1 MFPLEVTL
9 FAAVFLVATFTLWAT
24 RRRHKQG
31 RLRRYGIPGPE
42 PSLLFGNYIEFK
54 KDRIKIMEQWAQK
67 YGKVYGF
74 YEGEVAKVVIGD
86 VITAKEIF
94 VKRAHTFSDRPP
106 MVTDIECILNSLIG
120 LKGDEWKTV
129 RNLLNP
135 SFTSVK
141 MKLMLD
147 IIHLCSDT
155 LVEIIGDQASV
166 DGQADVN
173 LSKLC
178 QGISMDVITKCSL
191 GWQVRSLNNFNRDEK
206 LPDWFASPGSP
217 DRTREKRYI
226 RTSRGLMNDSQESTI
241 HESRSDCQKNP
252 DDPVITTIKKIL
264 WNSGNLINDV
274 CILVPSLG
282 TIMSYIFPLLSYG
295 RLFTRMHENL
305 HQVLQARKSGKSAI
319 ADIVQL
325 MVEAQKNASST
336 NRVQNGTLTSASGV
350 LSLKTSFIKDT
361 HIVSNC
367 FVFLVAGYE
376 TTASTLAFAL
386 YELARHPEEQR
397 RLHDEL
403 MSAFPDKDVLSYEDL
418 QALKR
423 LDAVIRECLRLY
435 PPLVLVTS
443 RVCPEDT
450 PLASGHIIPKGSH
463 VILPTWNVLHDP
475 DLWADPY
482 HFIPDRFS
490 ERLAGERL
498 AASGVAFGFGPREC
512 IGKRLA
518 LLELKAVLSKL
529 VRKYKFSV
537 CGQTQ
542 ITMKVKVPLI
552 NVFPERDIV
561 LRVQARCPQK
571 V

>member
-1 MFPLEVTL
+1 MSMPPLEVTL
-9 FAAVFLVATFTLWAT
+9 FAAVFLFAAFTLWAT

-42 PSLLFGNYIEFK
+42 PSLFFGNYMELK
-54 KDRIKIMEQWAQK
+54 KDRIKVMEQWAQK

-86 VITAKEIF
+86 VNIAKEIF
-94 VKRAHTFSDRPP
+94 VKRAHEFTDRPP

-120 LKGDEWKTV
+120 LKDSWSFYLCFAGDEWKTV

-147 IIHLCSDT
+147 IIHHCSDT
-155 LVEIIGDQASV
+155 LVEIVSHQVSANGC
-166 DGQADVN
+166 ADVN

-178 QGISMDVITKCSL
+178 QGVSMDVITKCSL
-191 GWQVRSLNNFNRDEK
+191 GWQS
-206 LPDWFASPGSP
+206 G
-217 DRTREKRYI
+217 
-226 RTSRGLMNDSQESTI
+226 
-241 HESRSDCQKNP
+241 CQKNP
-252 DDPVITTIKKIL
+252 DDPVISTIKKIL

-282 TIMSYIFPLLSYG
+282 TVMSYIFPLLSYG
-295 RLFTRMHENL
+295 RLFTQMQDNL
-305 HQVLQARKSGKSAI
+305 HQVLKLRKSGTSAA

-336 NRVQNGTLTSASGV
+336 NGVQNGTVTSAS
-350 LSLKTSFIKDT
+350 SAIRLKTSFIKDT

-443 RVCPEDT
+443 RVCAKDT
-450 PLASGHIIPKGSH
+450 PLASGYIIPKGSH

-482 HFIPDRFS
+482 DFDPDRFS
-490 ERLAGERL
+490 EKLEGERL
-498 AASGVAFGFGPREC
+498 AASGVVFGFGPREC

-518 LLELKAVLSKL
+518 QLELKAVLSKL
-529 VRKYKFSV
+529 IRKYKFSV
-537 CGQTQ
+537 CGETE

-561 LRVQARCPQK
+561 LGVEARRPQK
-571 V
+571 A